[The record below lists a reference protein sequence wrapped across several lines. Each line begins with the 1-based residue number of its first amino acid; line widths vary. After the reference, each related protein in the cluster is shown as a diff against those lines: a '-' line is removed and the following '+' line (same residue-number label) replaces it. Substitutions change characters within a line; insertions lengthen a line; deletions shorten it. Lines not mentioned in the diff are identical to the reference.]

1 MKVIVTG
8 GAGFI
13 GSHLAEAL
21 CRRGAKVMVL
31 DNLSEGSVNNL
42 ALRKGSDDLEFIQGD
57 IRDEKLLGQIL
68 PGCTWV
74 FHQAALTS
82 VPKSVADPLTSHAIN
97 LDASLRL
104 LVAARQ
110 AGVKRFLFASS
121 SAIHGDSE
129 AAAQHEGLPPRPA
142 SPYALQ
148 KFAAERYCQL
158 FHQLYGMDT
167 VSFRYFNVFGPR
179 QSFSSP
185 YSGVIARFCAAMLQ
199 REPPT
204 IYGDGRQ
211 TRDFTFVDNVVAANL
226 LAAEAP
232 KDKVAGK
239 VFNVGGGQNISI
251 LQLVEEL
258 NRLTGQT
265 LSARFEPARAGDV
278 LHSCADISA
287 IQRAI
292 RFQEKVTWRE
302 GLQRTFDWYRGA
314 LRKPLQ

>member
-42 ALRKGSDDLEFIQGD
+42 AWRKGSDDLEFIQGD

-110 AGVKRFLFASS
+110 AGVERFLFASS
-121 SAIHGDSE
+121 SAVYGDTELS
-129 AAAQHEGLPPRPA
+129 AQHERLPPRPT
-142 SPYALQ
+142 SPYGLQ
-148 KFAAERYCQL
+148 KLAAEKYCRL
-158 FHQLYGMDT
+158 FHQLY
-167 VSFRYFNVFGPR
+167 
-179 QSFSSP
+179 
-185 YSGVIARFCAAMLQ
+185 
-199 REPPT
+199 
-204 IYGDGRQ
+204 
-211 TRDFTFVDNVVAANL
+211 
-226 LAAEAP
+226 
-232 KDKVAGK
+232 
-239 VFNVGGGQNISI
+239 
-251 LQLVEEL
+251 
-258 NRLTGQT
+258 
-265 LSARFEPARAGDV
+265 
-278 LHSCADISA
+278 
-287 IQRAI
+287 
-292 RFQEKVTWRE
+292 
-302 GLQRTFDWYRGA
+302 
-314 LRKPLQ
+314 